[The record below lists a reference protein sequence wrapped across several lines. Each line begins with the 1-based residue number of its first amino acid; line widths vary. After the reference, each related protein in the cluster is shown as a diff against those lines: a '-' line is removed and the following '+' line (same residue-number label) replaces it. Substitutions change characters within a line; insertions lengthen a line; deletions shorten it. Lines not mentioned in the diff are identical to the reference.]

1 MRCPKVLAWF
11 GRERLSMLKTPH
23 VPASSAEQYL
33 TRRRVWLFAAA
44 LLWLLGL
51 SMLVSSGSRD
61 KVGGDG
67 GGGAGVPGVM
77 AAHASSVPTLHAV
90 SPSLAQAVSSSGRE
104 MSASV
109 ATAGMQQLV
118 EREKAVHDF
127 AVKSFREGRYAT
139 AFGRFV
145 ELADGGDKASAE
157 VALFMLRHG
166 SELFGSAWSASEEE
180 QLLWHAL
187 VAGSARTLIENP
199 GGE

>member
-1 MRCPKVLAWF
+1 MLCPRVLAWI
-11 GRERLSMLKTPH
+11 GRERLTMLKTPQ
-23 VPASSAEQYL
+23 VPASSAEQHL
-33 TRRRVWLFAAA
+33 VRRRVWLFAAA

-51 SMLVSSGSRD
+51 SMLVSSGSRT
-61 KVGGDG
+61 K
-67 GGGAGVPGVM
+67 GGGAAGAPGVM

-166 SELFGSAWSASEEE
+166 SELFGSAWSASEDE

-187 VAGSARTLIENP
+187 VAGRARALIENP
-199 GGE
+199 EGE